1 MAVCMYTVRR
11 RTTYGRPLLRPP
23 PRPLP
28 PCSPFPQT
36 HADPCTV
43 CTQTGSEATAAKH
56 LEQQVRNQLFKIYY
70 AVYTIY

>member
-1 MAVCMYTVRR
+1 MAVCIPLEGEP
-11 RTTYGRPLLRPP
+11 RTEYRSSD
-23 PRPLP
+23 PLP
-28 PCSPFPQT
+28 APSPHAPPFPQT
-36 HADPCTV
+36 HAYTCTV